1 MAATGSQSA
10 GTRSAGTGTAAEYR
24 SGHRIGID
32 LGGTK
37 TEGIL
42 LDRQGN
48 QLARHRVPTPKGD
61 YDGTVATIRDLV
73 ARLEQEIPAG
83 SRATVGLGIPGAI
96 SPATGLVKNAN
107 STWLIGRDFTRDLSR
122 ALARPVRIENDANCL
137 AVSEATDGAGAGC
150 DVVFAAILGTGCGA
164 GIVVHGRVLG
174 GRNAIAG
181 EWGHN
186 PLPWPTDEE
195 RPGPACYCG
204 KQGCLETF
212 VSGPAVAAD
221 HFAATGERLDVAA
234 ILARAADPS
243 ADDAGSRATADRLVG
258 RLARGLAAVA
268 NLLDPDVIVL
278 GGGLSNADLL
288 YDRLPAAM
296 QPWAF
301 SDRLDTPVRRARH
314 GDSSGVRG
322 AAWLWRPGE
331 LPAE

>member
-1 MAATGSQSA
+1 MAATGSQSV
-10 GTRSAGTGTAAEYR
+10 GTGFGTEYAG
-24 SGHRIGID
+24 GHRIGID

-73 ARLEQEIPAG
+73 ARLEGEIPG
-83 SRATVGLGIPGAI
+83 GHKATVGLGIPGAI
-96 SPATGLVKNAN
+96 SPVTGLVKNAN
-107 STWLIGRDFTRDLSR
+107 STWLIGRDLTGDLTQ
-122 ALARPVRIENDANCL
+122 ALGRPVRIENDANCL

-150 DVVFAAILGTGCGA
+150 GVVFAAILGTGCGA

-186 PLPWPTDEE
+186 PLPWPTDAE
-195 RPGPACYCG
+195 RPGPSCYCG
-204 KQGCLETF
+204 RHGCLETF

-221 HFAATGERLDVAA
+221 HLAATGERLDAA
-234 ILARAADPS
+234 TILARAADRS
-243 ADDAGSRATADRLVG
+243 AANDGCRATADRLVG
-258 RLARGLAAVA
+258 RLARGLAAIA

-278 GGGLSNADLL
+278 GGGLSNAELL
-288 YDRLPAAM
+288 YERLPAAM

-331 LPAE
+331 LPDGI

>member
-1 MAATGSQSA
+1 MAATGSQSV
-10 GTRSAGTGTAAEYR
+10 GTGFGTEYAG
-24 SGHRIGID
+24 GHRIGID

-73 ARLEQEIPAG
+73 ARLEDKIPG
-83 SRATVGLGIPGAI
+83 GHKATVGLGIPGAI

-107 STWLIGRDFTRDLSR
+107 STWLIGRDFTRDLTQ
-122 ALARPVRIENDANCL
+122 ALGRPVRIENDANCL

-150 DVVFAAILGTGCGA
+150 GVVFAAILGTGCGA

-186 PLPWPTDEE
+186 PLPWPTDAE

-204 KQGCLETF
+204 RHGCLETF

-221 HFAATGERLDVAA
+221 HLAATGERLDAA
-234 ILARAADPS
+234 TILARAADPS
-243 ADDAGSRATADRLVG
+243 AANDGCRSTADRLVG

-278 GGGLSNADLL
+278 GGGLSNAELL
-288 YDRLPAAM
+288 YERLPAAM

-331 LPAE
+331 LPDGT

>member
-1 MAATGSQSA
+1 MTATGSEA
-10 GTRSAGTGTAAEYR
+10 AGTGLGGTGLGGSGFAG
-24 SGHRIGID
+24 GHRIGID

-42 LDRQGN
+42 LDRQGHEM
-48 QLARHRVPTPKGD
+48 ARHRVPTPKGD
-61 YDGTVATIRDLV
+61 YDGTVATIRALV
-73 ARLEQEIPAG
+73 ARLEGVIPAG
-83 SRATVGLGIPGAI
+83 GKATVGLGIPGAI
-96 SPATGLVKNAN
+96 SPASGLVKNAN
-107 STWLIGRDFTRDLSR
+107 STWLIGRDFTRDLVQ
-122 ALARPVRIENDANCL
+122 ALGRPVRIENDANCL

-150 DVVFAAILGTGCGA
+150 GVVFAAILGTGCGA
-164 GIVVHGRVLG
+164 GIVVHGRPLG

-186 PLPWPTDEE
+186 PLPWPTDAE

-204 KQGCLETF
+204 KHGCLESF

-221 HFAATGERLDVAA
+221 HLAATGEALDAA
-234 ILARAADPS
+234 TIL
-243 ADDAGSRATADRLVG
+243 SRADNDPGCAATAERLVG
-258 RLARGLAAVA
+258 RLARGLAAVT

-278 GGGLSNADLL
+278 GGGLSNVDLL

-296 QPWAF
+296 EPWAF
-301 SDRLDTPVRRARH
+301 TDRLDTPVRRARQ

-331 LPAE
+331 MPDADY